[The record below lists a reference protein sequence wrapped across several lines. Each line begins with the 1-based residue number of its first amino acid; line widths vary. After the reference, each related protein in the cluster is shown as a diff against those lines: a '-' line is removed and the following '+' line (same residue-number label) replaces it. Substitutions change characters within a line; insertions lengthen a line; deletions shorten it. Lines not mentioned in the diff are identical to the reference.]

1 MVTNQ
6 TPPEVHSRRAAPL
19 AWLGAIVWATAYTPV
34 CAQSPDPAA
43 KAAQSSAMERS
54 QRQADNVYRW
64 IKLHADAPRKVD
76 PTRVRPKN
84 ESPNLLAGKLDNPS
98 AEPVSPQTPPPNL
111 AEVDMP
117 ITSAQAEALLE
128 QSPTGAGVTTR
139 VDTALAPAPVAPVP
153 EVETALKA
161 IEQPQPEFPRDLR
174 NTITQGKVL
183 LAFTVQPDG
192 TVSAASVLSATN
204 RKLSKPALEAVTRWR
219 FEPIRMAR
227 ATQVEIAFD
236 LQ

>member
-1 MVTNQ
+1 MVTTQ
-6 TPPEVHSRRAAPL
+6 TPPGIHSRRAAPL

-34 CAQSPDPAA
+34 YAQLPDPAA
-43 KAAQSSAMERS
+43 KAAQASAMERS

-64 IKLHADAPRKVD
+64 IKLHADAPRKAD
-76 PTRVRPKN
+76 PNRVRPKN
-84 ESPNLLAGKLDNPS
+84 ESPSLVARKLDGQP
-98 AEPVSPQTPPPNL
+98 ADPASPQTPSSDV

-117 ITSAQAEALLE
+117 VTSAQAEALLE
-128 QSPTGAGVTTR
+128 QAPTGAGVTTR
-139 VDTALAPAPVAPVP
+139 VDTVLAPAPVAPVP
-153 EVETALKA
+153 EVEIALRA

-192 TVSAASVLSATN
+192 SVSAASVLSATN
-204 RKLSKPALEAVTRWR
+204 RKLSKPALDAVSRWR

>member
-1 MVTNQ
+1 M
-6 TPPEVHSRRAAPL
+6 
-19 AWLGAIVWATAYTPV
+19 
-34 CAQSPDPAA
+34 
-43 KAAQSSAMERS
+43 
-54 QRQADNVYRW
+54 
-64 IKLHADAPRKVD
+64 
-76 PTRVRPKN
+76 
-84 ESPNLLAGKLDNPS
+84 
-98 AEPVSPQTPPPNL
+98 
-111 AEVDMP
+111 
-117 ITSAQAEALLE
+117 
-128 QSPTGAGVTTR
+128 
-139 VDTALAPAPVAPVP
+139 TALAPAPVAPVP

-192 TVSAASVLSATN
+192 SVSAASVLSATN